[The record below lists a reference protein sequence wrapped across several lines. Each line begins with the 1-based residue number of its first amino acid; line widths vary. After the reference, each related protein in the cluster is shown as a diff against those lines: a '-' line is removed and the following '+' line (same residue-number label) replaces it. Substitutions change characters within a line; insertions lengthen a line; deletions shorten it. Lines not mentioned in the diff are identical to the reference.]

1 MVTLV
6 NRAKMTT
13 ATTGTGTI
21 TLGSVLGGFQS
32 FASAGAPNGGTVR
45 YTIEDGL
52 DWEIGTGVY
61 TSSGTTLSRTLTS
74 SSTGSLLSLSGSAI
88 VYGTAAA
95 EDFVYDE
102 YWIAQNATYALASS
116 TSSQKIFDA
125 TTNGSLTIPIGTYR
139 YEALLYVN
147 AMSAT
152 GGNAAFGILGAGSAT
167 IASALS
173 EAIGVDGSAGAA
185 GSTMNGSYWTGNT
198 SASNILNAGTATAM
212 GVFIR
217 GLFRISAAGTIIPSI
232 TLTTAASAVVQPN
245 TYFSAVRIS
254 TSDTAV
260 SVGPWS

>member
-88 VYGTAAA
+88 VYSTAAA

-102 YWIAQNATYALASS
+102 YWIAQNATYTLASS
-116 TSSQKIFDA
+116 TSAQKIFNA
-125 TTNGSLTIPIGTYR
+125 TTNGTLTIPIGTYR

-147 AMSAT
+147 TMSAT
-152 GGNAAFGILGAGSAT
+152 SGNAAFGILGAGNAT

-173 EAIGVDGSAGAA
+173 LADGFDAAPGAGATE
-185 GSTMNGSYWTGNT
+185 GGSYWTGNT
-198 SASNILNAGTATAM
+198 SNAAIVTAATGTSL
-212 GVFIR
+212 GVRIN
-217 GLFRISAAGTIIPSI
+217 GLFRVSAAGTIIPSI
-232 TLTTAASAVVQPN
+232 TLTTAAAAVVQPN